1 MSTVLL
7 KALSFILIILTGYIL
22 KKLLFRD
29 PAPQRLLAFVLLN
42 ITLPATVIH
51 AFGQFSRDTSLFFI
65 VLLGFLCS
73 FIPMMLVYLA
83 SWRQRKEKRAFA
95 MINVT
100 GFNIGAFSLPFIQN
114 FFGPGGMIVAC
125 LFDIG
130 NAVMVTGGS
139 FAFTSTFLQTNP
151 GEKQTAGTLLK
162 KFIGSVPFDTYMLML
177 WLVLFGI
184 PVHDTVL
191 TLIEPVANAN
201 AFVAMLLIGM
211 MFEFRTRA
219 DKYRTMFSVIGMRLF
234 FGAACSALLYF
245 FLPFSLEIRQ
255 VLAVVA
261 FAPVS
266 SIAPIYTIRCQ
277 SDGALS
283 SLTLSI
289 SILFSLVIMTGLV
302 LFMKT

>member
-1 MSTVLL
+1 MQKKPL
-7 KALSFILIILTGYIL
+7 KNRPS
-22 KKLLFRD
+22 
-29 PAPQRLLAFVLLN
+29 FVLLN

-65 VLLGFLCS
+65 IVLGFLCS
-73 FIPMMLVYLA
+73 FIPMMIVYLA

-100 GFNIGAFSLPFIQN
+100 GFNIGAFSLPLIQS
-114 FFGPGGMIVAC
+114 FFGSGGIIIAC

-130 NAVMVTGGS
+130 NAIMVTGGS

-151 GEKQTAGTLLK
+151 DEKQTVPTLLK
-162 KFIGSVPFDTYMLML
+162 KFISSVPFDTYMLML
-177 WLVLFGI
+177 LLVLFGI
-184 PVHDTVL
+184 PVPDTVL

-219 DKYRTMFSVIGMRLF
+219 DKYRTMFSVIGMRLL
-234 FGAACSALLYF
+234 FGAACSTLMYF
-245 FLPFSLEIRQ
+245 CLPFPQEIRQ

-266 SIAPIYTIRCQ
+266 SIAPIYTVRCQ

-289 SILFSLVIMTGLV
+289 SILFSLAIMTGLV

>member
-73 FIPMMLVYLA
+73 FIPMMIVYLA

-177 WLVLFGI
+177 LLVF
-184 PVHDTVL
+184 PT
-191 TLIEPVANAN
+191 P
-201 AFVAMLLIGM
+201 
-211 MFEFRTRA
+211 
-219 DKYRTMFSVIGMRLF
+219 S
-234 FGAACSALLYF
+234 
-245 FLPFSLEIRQ
+245 
-255 VLAVVA
+255 
-261 FAPVS
+261 
-266 SIAPIYTIRCQ
+266 
-277 SDGALS
+277 
-283 SLTLSI
+283 
-289 SILFSLVIMTGLV
+289 
-302 LFMKT
+302 